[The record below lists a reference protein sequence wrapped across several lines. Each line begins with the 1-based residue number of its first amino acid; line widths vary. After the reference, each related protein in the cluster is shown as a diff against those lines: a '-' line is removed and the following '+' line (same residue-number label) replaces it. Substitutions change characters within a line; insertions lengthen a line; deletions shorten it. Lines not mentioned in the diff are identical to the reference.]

1 MQRIQ
6 YHRYCGPEEMRLET
20 MNCPPFAN
28 MFMIR
33 TPFARPRRFAVAAFP
48 RRRVIE

>member
-1 MQRIQ
+1 
-6 YHRYCGPEEMRLET
+6 MRLE
-20 MNCPPFAN
+20 NRQPFAN

-33 TPFARPRRFAVAAFP
+33 APFARPRRFAVAAFT

>member
-6 YHRYCGPEEMRLET
+6 YHRYCGPEEIRLE
-20 MNCPPFAN
+20 NRPHFAN

-33 TPFARPRRFAVAAFP
+33 APFARPRRFAVAVFP